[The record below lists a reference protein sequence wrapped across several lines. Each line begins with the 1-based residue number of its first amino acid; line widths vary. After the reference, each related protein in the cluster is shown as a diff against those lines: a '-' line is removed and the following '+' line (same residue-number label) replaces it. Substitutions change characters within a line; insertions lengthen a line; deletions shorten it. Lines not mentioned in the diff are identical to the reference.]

1 MKVFILNEYTSLA
14 QTYPVRKK
22 TSFYNCFSNVFVNFE
37 QVFAYKHHLKN
48 ELPRRSVKILSPY
61 VLLCI
66 VLGRNKFVNDYG
78 MNEHFKVN
86 WDAPHKILIYDHF
99 LFLSFSDGIT
109 IKIF

>member
-37 QVFAYKHHLKN
+37 QVFAYKDHLKN

-86 WDAPHKILIYDHF
+86 
-99 LFLSFSDGIT
+99 
-109 IKIF
+109 